1 MSAPIVVNSAGAR
14 RTATLL
20 GGVAIVLW
28 SSLALFTALT
38 GAVPPLQLTAC
49 SFAIGFLLALAK
61 WLWFRESI
69 VAHLTLP
76 PLAWA
81 VGVAGLFGY
90 HALYFLALRLAPPAE
105 ASLLNYLWP
114 LLIVLFSALLP
125 GERLRWFH
133 LAGALAGLA
142 GTALLVTGGGFAL
155 RAEYIGGYAAA
166 LACAFAWAIY
176 SVASRRLAA
185 VPTDAVGG
193 FCLVTAILA
202 LILHLAFETTHWP
215 DTGLQW
221 LALLALGLGP
231 AGSAFFFWDHG
242 IKRGDIR
249 ALGAAAYAAPL
260 LSTLLLVGFGLA
272 SPSWTLGVAC
282 ALIAGGGA
290 LGAGDLFKR
299 G

>member
-1 MSAPIVVNSAGAR
+1 MSATIVVNSAAAR

-133 LAGALAGLA
+133 LAAALAGLA

-155 RAEYIGGYAAA
+155 RADYIGGYAAA
-166 LACAFAWAIY
+166 LACALVICIWPN
-176 SVASRRLAA
+176 SAA
-185 VPTDAVGG
+185 VVHSLLCPTA
-193 FCLVTAILA
+193 LAILVQVRPF
-202 LILHLAFETTHWP
+202 LIFAMTTISV
-215 DTGLQW
+215 T
-221 LALLALGLGP
+221 
-231 AGSAFFFWDHG
+231 SVRFMICIVF
-242 IKRGDIR
+242 
-249 ALGAAAYAAPL
+249 
-260 LSTLLLVGFGLA
+260 S
-272 SPSWTLGVAC
+272 SC
-282 ALIAGGGA
+282 
-290 LGAGDLFKR
+290 
-299 G
+299 